1 MTENSSLPAVES
13 RDKSPSR
20 LRRHR
25 QRGSEI
31 LEFTLVLMPMLMFL
45 FLILDIAW
53 AVYSRSTLQY
63 AVGQGIRYAVT
74 SQTIG
79 AMGLRAS
86 VQTVVQQNAFG
97 RLNSTAGAATGVD
110 GWNSIYVDCYLVNT
124 DGSLTSSSNC
134 GMTASGQL
142 PLVEVS
148 VQSLSSKVFM
158 PTISLHGLGPAFN
171 PIVMTAVAWDRM
183 EAPPL
188 SGTPAM

>member
-13 RDKSPSR
+13 HDKSPSR
-20 LRRHR
+20 SRRHR

-31 LEFTLVLMPMLMFL
+31 LEFTLVLMPMLMCM

-79 AMGLRAS
+79 TMGLRAS
-86 VQTVVQQNAFG
+86 VQTVVQENAFG

-110 GWNSIYVDCYLVNT
+110 GWNSIYVDCYLVST
-124 DGSLTSSSNC
+124 TGSLTSSSNC
-134 GMTASGQL
+134 GITASGQL

-148 VQSLSSKVFM
+148 VAGISSKAFM
-158 PTISLHGLGPAFN
+158 PTLRLPGLGADFT
-171 PIVMTAVAWDRM
+171 PILMAAVAWDRM

-188 SGTPAM
+188 TGTPAM

>member
-1 MTENSSLPAVES
+1 
-13 RDKSPSR
+13 
-20 LRRHR
+20 
-25 QRGSEI
+25 
-31 LEFTLVLMPMLMFL
+31 VLMPMLMFL

-63 AVGQGIRYAVT
+63 AVGEGVRYAVT

-79 AMGLRAS
+79 TMGLRAS

-110 GWNSIYVDCYLVNT
+110 GWNSIYVDCYLVNS
-124 DGSLTSSSNC
+124 DGSLTSSTC
-134 GMTASGQL
+134 GMTTSGQL
-142 PLVEVS
+142 PLVKVS
-148 VQSLSSKVFM
+148 VQGISSKAFM
-158 PTISLHGLGPAFN
+158 PTLRLPGLGGDFT

>member
-1 MTENSSLPAVES
+1 MTENRTLPAGQS
-13 RDKSPSR
+13 PGKSPAR
-20 LRRHR
+20 LRRRR

-31 LEFTLVLMPMLMFL
+31 LEFTLVLVPMLMFV

-63 AVGQGIRYAVT
+63 AVGQGVRWAVT
-74 SQTIG
+74 SQIIG
-79 AMGLRAS
+79 TMGLRAS
-86 VQTVVQQNAFG
+86 VQTVVQQSAFG

-110 GWNSIYVDCYLVNT
+110 GWNNIYVDCFLVGT
-124 DGSLTSSSNC
+124 DGSLTSSGC
-134 GMTASGQL
+134 GMTTSGQL

-148 VQSLSSKVFM
+148 VQSKSVKAFM
-158 PTISLHGLGPAFN
+158 PTIRLPGLGAVLN

-188 SGTPAM
+188 TGTPAM